1 MALKIT
7 LKANERLIIGGAVI
21 ANGKNR
27 SDLIVEN
34 SVPVLR
40 EKEIM
45 SEEDAQTPCRRIYF
59 VIQLMYVDEKKLDEH
74 HKTYW
79 KLVKDVVGAAPS
91 LLGLIDQISDNI
103 LKGRYYQALKLAKKL
118 IEYEEE
124 AIDNV
129 RNKAAGNL
137 QDGTQNY
144 GIGP

>member
-21 ANGKNR
+21 TNGSNR

-45 SEEDAQTPCRRIYF
+45 SEEDAETPCSRIYF

-74 HKTYW
+74 HRTYW
-79 KLVKDVVGAAPS
+79 ELVKGVVAAAPS
-91 LLGLIDQISDNI
+91 LLGLIDQISDDI
-103 LKGRYYQALKLAKKL
+103 LKCRYYQALKKAKQLMGHEK
-118 IEYEEE
+118 EV
-124 AIDNV
+124 IDNV
-129 RNKAAGNL
+129 RNKVAGNL
-137 QDGTQNY
+137 QDGTQSY